1 MVKRLL
7 ICVLLVSGFLATLNA
22 QTYEQ
27 WVEKSVGYIELNMPD
42 SAEVTLKNALKLDP
56 SHEMNASLLMSLGVI
71 QRQLGKL
78 DDAYVSFTSAIPDF
92 PDVRIVLHNR
102 ASLLCDMNRFEEAM
116 VDYNAI
122 IRLDPDNLEAYYRR
136 GLLFLEQ
143 HDRAK
148 AETDFFSA
156 RRIDPEHPY
165 SLLSEALIFKLD
177 NNWSEAVKVY
187 TKLIDSSEAPL
198 SGYYLN
204 RAECYVYMGET
215 FKASADL
222 RVAEPNE
229 KINPYFYFL
238 RGRVRL
244 DQYDKTAARADFTKA
259 KEMGYDTEISNEWI
273 AKTK

>member
-1 MVKRLL
+1 MKRLI
-7 ICVLLVSGFLATLNA
+7 ICGFLACCSFYILQA
-22 QTYEQ
+22 QTYQQ
-27 WVEKSVGYIELNMPD
+27 WVEKSVEYIECNMPD

-56 SHEMNASLLMSLGVI
+56 ANENNAALLMSLGVI

-78 DDAYVSFTSAIPDF
+78 EDAYVSFTSAIPDF
-92 PDVRIVLHNR
+92 PEKLIVLHNR
-102 ASLLCDMNRFEEAM
+102 ASLLCDMNRFDEAM

-143 HDRAK
+143 HERTK
-148 AETDFFSA
+148 AETDFIAA

-165 SLLSEALIFKLD
+165 SLLSEALIYKLD

-187 TKLIDSSEAPL
+187 TKLIDNSETPL
-198 SGYYLN
+198 SGYFMN
-204 RAECYVYMGET
+204 RAECYVYMGEI

-229 KINPYFYFL
+229 RNNPYFYFL

-244 DQYDKTAARADFTKA
+244 DQYDKTAARTDFTKA
-259 KEMGYDTEISNEWI
+259 KDMGYDPEISEEWI